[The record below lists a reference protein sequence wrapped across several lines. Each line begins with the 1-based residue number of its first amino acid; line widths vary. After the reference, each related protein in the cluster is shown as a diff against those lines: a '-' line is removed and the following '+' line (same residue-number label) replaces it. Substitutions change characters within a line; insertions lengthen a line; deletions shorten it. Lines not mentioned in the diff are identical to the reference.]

1 MTPPIRLLFFA
12 SAREAT
18 GNRELD
24 WPVAS
29 EGIPVRDLLRAL
41 EEQFPRLTPILP
53 SSRFVRNGTY
63 LRGSSSRIR
72 PGDEF
77 AVHPP
82 YSGG

>member
-18 GNRELD
+18 GKSELD

-29 EGIPVRDLLRAL
+29 AGIPVADLLRAL
-41 EEQFPRLTPILP
+41 EDRFPGLSPILP
-53 SSRFVRNGTY
+53 ASRFVRNGTY
-63 LRGSSSRIR
+63 LRGVSSRIR